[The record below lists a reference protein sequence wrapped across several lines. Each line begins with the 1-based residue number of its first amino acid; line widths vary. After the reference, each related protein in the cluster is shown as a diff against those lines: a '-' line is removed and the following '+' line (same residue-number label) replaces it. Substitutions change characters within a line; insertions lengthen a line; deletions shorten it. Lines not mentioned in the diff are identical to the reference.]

1 MGVGDAWGR
10 AWLRRD
16 DEMTGGRQSYRHGGR
31 ASSEGDAP
39 VCLKDSML
47 ASVTGIEFRASRKG
61 ED

>member
-1 MGVGDAWGR
+1 
-10 AWLRRD
+10 LRRD

-47 ASVTGIEFRASRKG
+47 AGVTGIEFRASRKG